1 MPAHSFSELH
11 TIPFYECNVNN
22 RISIPMLINIL
33 ILASEHQNENLGLDQ
48 TYLID
53 HYDVGWVVTS
63 YSIHINQL
71 PRKDS
76 VVKMT
81 TRGTSYNRYFA
92 FREFG
97 LHDQDG
103 QELVKVESIWVLMN
117 EQTRKITPI
126 DDTIIAPYQSEKVK
140 RVPRLTR
147 PERIESGADVSA
159 KEYQVRW
166 SDIDFNG
173 HVNNSRY
180 PEWMLDSLPMAFL
193 NEHEPGNIDIRFE
206 NEVKYGNRVTSSVLV
221 DSSDNAKIKTVHEI
235 KSNDVLSASA
245 TIIWKE
251 IKAKGNDQS

>member
-33 ILASEHQNENLGLDQ
+33 ILASEHQNENLGMDQ
-48 TYLID
+48 TFLID
-53 HYDVGWVVTS
+53 HYGIGWVVTS
-63 YSIHINQL
+63 YSIHITEL
-71 PRKDS
+71 PQKDS

-92 FREFG
+92 FREFW
-97 LHDQDG
+97 LHDQDDN
-103 QELVKVESIWVLMN
+103 ELVKVESIWVLMN
-117 EQTRKITPI
+117 EETRKITPI
-126 DDTIIAPYQSEKVK
+126 NKDVIAPYQSENV
-140 RVPRLTR
+140 RRIPRLPR
-147 PERIESGADVSA
+147 PERIEPHDDVTS

-180 PEWMLDSLPMAFL
+180 PEWMLDSLPMEFL
-193 NEHEPGNIDIRFE
+193 NNHEPANIDIRFE
-206 NEVKYGNRVTSSVLV
+206 NEVKYGNRVTSSVVV

-235 KSNDVLSASA
+235 KSKDVLSASA
-245 TIIWKE
+245 TIVWKE
-251 IKAKGNDQS
+251 IQVKGND